1 MKKEPNVQLNTTKK
15 LILGLQ
21 HTFTMFGA
29 TVLVPYLTGVPV
41 NVALFAAGVATLLF
55 HLITKGKVP
64 IFLGSSF
71 AYIAPMIAVTLYYIN
86 EGPTQYGSLQD
97 AINTGMDITP
107 MLAYATGGIVIAGVV
122 KFLFGL
128 IVKAVGVEKIVKHF
142 PPVVS
147 GTTILIIGIILSPVA
162 IDMASSNW
170 PIALCAL
177 VSALIVRLYL
187 KGFFKIIPVII
198 GILVGY
204 LVALATGNVDLTGFA
219 EAGWLALPNFYLP
232 KFSLHAISLIVP
244 VALAAAV
251 ESIADVYAVSAVAQK
266 KFYEDPGID
275 KTLMGDGIGTMLG
288 GFVGA
293 PAYTTYSENTGVL
306 AITKVY
312 NPVVMRI
319 AAVIAIILSF
329 VPKVG
334 YIISSIPTAVMGG
347 IEILLFGM
355 IAAVGLKTLVDNQ
368 VQIDG
373 KNLVIIAVMLVL
385 SLGGAQLQLGTFTL
399 EGIGLAVIVGLILNL
414 LFMYTK
420 ASEE

>member
-1 MKKEPNVQLNTTKK
+1 MKENNTVQLNTTKK
-15 LILGLQ
+15 LLLGLQ

-86 EGPTQYGSLQD
+86 EGATQYGSLQD

-107 MLAYATGGIVIAGVV
+107 MLAYATGGIVIAGAV

-128 IVKAVGVEKIVKHF
+128 IVRVVGVEKIVKHF

-147 GTTILIIGIILSPVA
+147 GTTVLIIGIILSPVA

-177 VSALIVRLYL
+177 VAALIARLYF
-187 KGFFKIIPVII
+187 KGFYKIIPVLI
-198 GILVGY
+198 GILTGY
-204 LVALATGNVDLTGFA
+204 MVALVTGNVNLTGFA
-219 EAGWLALPNFYLP
+219 DAGWLALPNFYLP

-251 ESIADVYAVSAVAQK
+251 ESIADVYAVSAVAEK

-334 YIISSIPTAVMGG
+334 FIISSIPTAVMGG

-368 VQIDG
+368 VKVDG
-373 KNLVIIAVMLVL
+373 KNLVIIAIMLVL
-385 SLGGAQLQLGTFTL
+385 SLGGAKLQLGTFTL
-399 EGIGLAVIVGLILNL
+399 EGIGLAVLVGLILNL
-414 LFMYTK
+414 LFIYTK

>member
-1 MKKEPNVQLNTTKK
+1 MKEKNTVQLNTTKK

-86 EGPTQYGSLQD
+86 EGPIQYGSLQD

-122 KFLFGL
+122 KFLFGV
-128 IVKAVGVEKIVKHF
+128 IVKLVGVEKIIKLF

-177 VSALIVRLYL
+177 AAALIARLYF

-198 GILVGY
+198 GIGVGY
-204 LVALATGNVDLTGFA
+204 FVALVTGNVDLAGFA

-251 ESIADVYAVSAVAQK
+251 ESIADVYAVSAVAEK

-334 YIISSIPTAVMGG
+334 LIISSMPTAVMGG

-368 VQIDG
+368 IKVDG
-373 KNLVIIAVMLVL
+373 KNLVIIAIMLVL
-385 SLGGAQLQLGTFTL
+385 SLGGAKLQLGTFTL
-399 EGIGLAVIVGLILNL
+399 EGIGLAVLVGLILNL

>member
-1 MKKEPNVQLNTTKK
+1 MKEKQPVQLNTTKK

-86 EGPTQYGSLQD
+86 EGPVQYASIHD

-107 MLAYATGGIVIAGVV
+107 MLAYATGGIILAGVV
-122 KFLFGL
+122 KFLFGM
-128 IVKAVGVEKIVKHF
+128 IVKLVGVEKIVKHF

-170 PIALCAL
+170 PIAL
-177 VSALIVRLYL
+177 VALIAALIARLYF

-198 GILVGY
+198 GIGAGY
-204 LVALATGNVDLTGFA
+204 TVALISGNVDLTGFSQ
-219 EAGWLALPNFYLP
+219 AGWLALPSFYLP

-251 ESIADVYAVSAVAQK
+251 ESIADVYAVSAVAGK

-275 KTLMGDGIGTMLG
+275 KTLMGDGIGTILG

-312 NPVVMRI
+312 DPIVMRI
-319 AAVIAIILSF
+319 AAVVAIILSF

-334 YIISSIPTAVMGG
+334 FIISSIPTAVMGG

-368 VQIDG
+368 IKVDG

-385 SLGGAQLQLGTFTL
+385 SLGGAKLQLGTFTL
-399 EGIGLAVIVGLILNL
+399 EGIGLAVLVGLILNL

>member
-1 MKKEPNVQLNTTKK
+1 MKENNTVQLNTTKK
-15 LILGLQ
+15 LLLGLQ

-86 EGPTQYGSLQD
+86 EGATQYGSLQD

-107 MLAYATGGIVIAGVV
+107 MLAYATGGIVIAGAV

-128 IVKAVGVEKIVKHF
+128 IVRVVGVEKIVKHF

-147 GTTILIIGIILSPVA
+147 GTTVLIIGIILSPVA

-177 VSALIVRLYL
+177 VAALIARLYF
-187 KGFFKIIPVII
+187 KGFYKIIPVII
-198 GILVGY
+198 GILTGY
-204 LVALATGNVDLTGFA
+204 MVALVTGNVNLTGFA
-219 EAGWLALPNFYLP
+219 DAGWLALPNFYLP

-251 ESIADVYAVSAVAQK
+251 ESIADVYAVSAVAEK

-334 YIISSIPTAVMGG
+334 FIISSIPTAVMGG

-368 VQIDG
+368 VKVDG
-373 KNLVIIAVMLVL
+373 KNLVIIAIMLVL
-385 SLGGAQLQLGTFTL
+385 SLGGAKLQLGTFTL
-399 EGIGLAVIVGLILNL
+399 EGIGLAVLVGLILNL
-414 LFMYTK
+414 LFIYTK

>member
-1 MKKEPNVQLNTTKK
+1 MKEKNTVQLNTTQK

-86 EGPTQYGSLQD
+86 EGSTQYASLQD

-122 KFLFGL
+122 KFLFGVV
-128 IVKAVGVEKIVKHF
+128 VKLVGVEKIIKLF

-177 VSALIVRLYL
+177 AAALIARLYF
-187 KGFFKIIPVII
+187 KGFYKIIPVII
-198 GILVGY
+198 GILTGY
-204 LVALATGNVDLTGFA
+204 MVALVTGNVDLTGFA

-275 KTLMGDGIGTMLG
+275 KTLMGDGIGTILG

-334 YIISSIPTAVMGG
+334 FIISSIPTAVMGG

-368 VQIDG
+368 IKVDG

-385 SLGGAQLQLGTFTL
+385 SLGGAKLQLGTFTL
-399 EGIGLAVIVGLILNL
+399 EGIGLAVLVGLILNL

>member
-1 MKKEPNVQLNTTKK
+1 MENKKEVQLNTTKK

-41 NVALFAAGVATLLF
+41 NVALFAAGVATLIF

-86 EGPTQYGSLQD
+86 EGPVQFASVQD
-97 AINTGMDITP
+97 AMNSGMDITP
-107 MLAYATGGIVIAGVV
+107 MLAYATGGILIAGVV
-122 KFLFGL
+122 KFIFGMV
-128 IVKAVGVEKIVKHF
+128 VKAVGVEKIVKLF

-170 PIALCAL
+170 LIAL
-177 VSALIVRLYL
+177 SALGAALLARLYF

-198 GILVGY
+198 GILTGY
-204 LVALATGNVDLTGFA
+204 IIALITGNVDLTGFA
-219 EAGWLALPNFYLP
+219 DAGWLALPNFFLP
-232 KFSLHAISLIVP
+232 KFSLKAISLIVP

-251 ESIADVYAVSAVAQK
+251 ESIADVYAVSAVVGK
-266 KFYEDPGID
+266 PFYKDPGID
-275 KTLMGDGIGTMLG
+275 KTLMADGIGTILG

-334 YIISSIPTAVMGG
+334 FIISSIPTAVMGG

-355 IAAVGLKTLVDNQ
+355 IAAVGLKTLVDAQ
-368 VQIDG
+368 IKIDG
-373 KNLVIIAVMLVL
+373 KNLVIISIMLVL
-385 SLGGAQLQLGTFTL
+385 SLGGAKLSIGTFAL
-399 EGIGLAVIVGLILNL
+399 EGIGLAVIAGLVLNT
-414 LFMYTK
+414 LFLYTK
-420 ASEE
+420 ASDD

>member
-1 MKKEPNVQLNTTKK
+1 MKEKNTVQLNTTKK

-71 AYIAPMIAVTLYYIN
+71 AYIAPMSAVTLYYIN
-86 EGPTQYGSLQD
+86 EGPVQYATIHD
-97 AINTGMDITP
+97 AIATGMDITP
-107 MLAYATGGIVIAGVV
+107 MLAYATGGIILAGVV
-122 KFLFGL
+122 KFVFGL
-128 IVKAVGVEKIVKHF
+128 IVKAVGVEKIIKLF

-170 PIALCAL
+170 PIAICAL
-177 VSALIVRLYL
+177 AAALIARLYFR
-187 KGFFKIIPVII
+187 GFLKIIPVII
-198 GILVGY
+198 GIGVGY
-204 LVALATGNVDLTGFA
+204 TIALISGNVDLTGFA
-219 EAGWLALPNFYLP
+219 EAGWLALPSFYLP

-251 ESIADVYAVSAVAQK
+251 ESIADVYAVSAVAGK

-275 KTLMGDGIGTMLG
+275 KTLMGDGIGTILG

-334 YIISSIPTAVMGG
+334 FIISSIPTAVMGG

-368 VQIDG
+368 IKVDG

-385 SLGGAQLQLGTFTL
+385 SLGGAKLQLGSFTL

>member
-1 MKKEPNVQLNTTKK
+1 MKEKNTVQLNTTKK

-86 EGPTQYGSLQD
+86 EGPIQYDSLEE
-97 AINTGMDITP
+97 AIKTGMDITP

-128 IVKAVGVEKIVKHF
+128 VVKAVGVEKIVKHF

-177 VSALIVRLYL
+177 VAALIARLYF

-198 GILVGY
+198 GIGVGY
-204 LVALATGNVDLTGFA
+204 FVALATGNVDLTGFA

-232 KFSLHAISLIVP
+232 KFSLHAITLIVP

-275 KTLMGDGIGTMLG
+275 KTLMGDGIGTILG

-329 VPKVG
+329 VPKIG
-334 YIISSIPTAVMGG
+334 FIISSIPTAVMGG

>member
-1 MKKEPNVQLNTTKK
+1 MKKEPTIQLNTTKK

-128 IVKAVGVEKIVKHF
+128 VVRVVGVEKIVKHF

-177 VSALIVRLYL
+177 VAALIARLYF
-187 KGFFKIIPVII
+187 KGFYKIIPVII
-198 GILVGY
+198 GILTGY
-204 LVALATGNVDLTGFA
+204 MVALVTGNVDLTGFA
-219 EAGWLALPNFYLP
+219 DAGWLALPNFYLP

-251 ESIADVYAVSAVAQK
+251 ESIADVYAVSAVAEK

-334 YIISSIPTAVMGG
+334 FIISSIPTAVMGG

-368 VQIDG
+368 VKVDG

-385 SLGGAQLQLGTFTL
+385 SLGGAKLQLGTFTL
-399 EGIGLAVIVGLILNL
+399 EGIGLAVLVGLILNL

>member
-1 MKKEPNVQLNTTKK
+1 MKKEPTIQLNTTKK

-177 VSALIVRLYL
+177 VAALIARLYF
-187 KGFFKIIPVII
+187 KGFYKIIPVII
-198 GILVGY
+198 GILTGY
-204 LVALATGNVDLTGFA
+204 MVALVTGNVDLTGFA
-219 EAGWLALPNFYLP
+219 DAGWLALPNFYLP

-251 ESIADVYAVSAVAQK
+251 ESIADVYAVSAVAEK

-275 KTLMGDGIGTMLG
+275 KTLMGDGIGTILG

-334 YIISSIPTAVMGG
+334 FIISSIPTAVMGG

-368 VQIDG
+368 VKVDG

-385 SLGGAQLQLGTFTL
+385 SLGGAKLQLGTFTL
-399 EGIGLAVIVGLILNL
+399 EGIGLAVLVGLILNL

>member
-1 MKKEPNVQLNTTKK
+1 MKEKNTVQLNTTKK

-71 AYIAPMIAVTLYYIN
+71 AYIAPMSAVTLYYIN
-86 EGPTQYGSLQD
+86 EGPVQYATIHD
-97 AINTGMDITP
+97 AIATGMDITP
-107 MLAYATGGIVIAGVV
+107 MLAYATGGIILAGVV
-122 KFLFGL
+122 KFVFGL
-128 IVKAVGVEKIVKHF
+128 IVKAVGVEKIIKLF

-170 PIALCAL
+170 PIAICAL
-177 VSALIVRLYL
+177 AAALIARLYFR
-187 KGFFKIIPVII
+187 GFLKIIPVII
-198 GILVGY
+198 GIGVGY
-204 LVALATGNVDLTGFA
+204 TIALISGNVDLTCFA
-219 EAGWLALPNFYLP
+219 EAGWLALPSFYLP

-251 ESIADVYAVSAVAQK
+251 ESIADVYAVSAVAGK

-275 KTLMGDGIGTMLG
+275 KTLMGDGIGTILG

-334 YIISSIPTAVMGG
+334 FIISSIPTAVMGG

-368 VQIDG
+368 IKVDG

-385 SLGGAQLQLGTFTL
+385 SLGGAKLQLGSFTL

>member
-1 MKKEPNVQLNTTKK
+1 MKEKNTVQLNTTKK

-86 EGPTQYGSLQD
+86 EGPTQYASLQD

-122 KFLFGL
+122 KLLFGVV
-128 IVKAVGVEKIVKHF
+128 VKLVGVEKIIKLF

-177 VSALIVRLYL
+177 AAALIARLYFR
-187 KGFFKIIPVII
+187 GFLKIIPVII
-198 GILVGY
+198 GILTGY
-204 LVALATGNVDLTGFA
+204 FIALVTGNVDLTGFA

-251 ESIADVYAVSAVAQK
+251 ESIADVYAVSAVAGK
-266 KFYEDPGID
+266 KFYKDPGID
-275 KTLMGDGIGTMLG
+275 KTLMGDGIGTILG

-334 YIISSIPTAVMGG
+334 FIISSIPTAVMGG

-368 VQIDG
+368 IKVDG

-385 SLGGAQLQLGTFTL
+385 SLGGAKLQLGTFTL

>member
-1 MKKEPNVQLNTTKK
+1 M
-15 LILGLQ
+15 
-21 HTFTMFGA
+21 
-29 TVLVPYLTGVPV
+29 
-41 NVALFAAGVATLLF
+41 
-55 HLITKGKVP
+55 
-64 IFLGSSF
+64 
-71 AYIAPMIAVTLYYIN
+71 
-86 EGPTQYGSLQD
+86 
-97 AINTGMDITP
+97 
-107 MLAYATGGIVIAGVV
+107 
-122 KFLFGL
+122 
-128 IVKAVGVEKIVKHF
+128 IVKLVGVEKIVKHF

-170 PIALCAL
+170 PIAL
-177 VSALIVRLYL
+177 VALIAALIARLYF

-198 GILVGY
+198 GIGAGY
-204 LVALATGNVDLTGFA
+204 TVALISGNVDLTGFSQ
-219 EAGWLALPNFYLP
+219 AGWLALPNFYLP

-251 ESIADVYAVSAVAQK
+251 ESIADVYAVSAVAGK

-275 KTLMGDGIGTMLG
+275 KTLMGDGIGTILG

-312 NPVVMRI
+312 DPIVMRI
-319 AAVIAIILSF
+319 AAVVAIILSF

-334 YIISSIPTAVMGG
+334 FIISSIPTAVMGG

-368 VQIDG
+368 IKVDG

-385 SLGGAQLQLGTFTL
+385 SLGGAKLQLGTFTL
-399 EGIGLAVIVGLILNL
+399 EGIGLAVLVGLILNL